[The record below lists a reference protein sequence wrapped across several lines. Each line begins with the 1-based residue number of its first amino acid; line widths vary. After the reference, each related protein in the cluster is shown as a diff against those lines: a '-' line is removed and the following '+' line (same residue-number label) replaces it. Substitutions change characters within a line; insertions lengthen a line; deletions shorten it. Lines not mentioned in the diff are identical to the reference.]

1 MHPGESARMTSIVE
15 KPSRELQ
22 LNSII
27 LLSDAMSF
35 LPKFGPFWK
44 EPNPRPGRIQLTDA
58 IAELLQHNTVEA
70 MGLVGDSFNCGEK
83 MGYLRAFVTYGL
95 RHPSQGKPLGLGL
108 SNCRCKVARFD
119 RIVHPAF

>member
-1 MHPGESARMTSIVE
+1 MVVLPDILLDEGKAAPQKDNLAHMIARFEQNGSSQVLVQKADEHVLYDYSVVECEVDTLHPGESARMTSIVE

-44 EPNPRPGRIQLTDA
+44 EPNLAPG
-58 IAELLQHNTVEA
+58 AEF
-70 MGLVGDSFNCGEK
+70 S
-83 MGYLRAFVTYGL
+83 
-95 RHPSQGKPLGLGL
+95 
-108 SNCRCKVARFD
+108 
-119 RIVHPAF
+119 